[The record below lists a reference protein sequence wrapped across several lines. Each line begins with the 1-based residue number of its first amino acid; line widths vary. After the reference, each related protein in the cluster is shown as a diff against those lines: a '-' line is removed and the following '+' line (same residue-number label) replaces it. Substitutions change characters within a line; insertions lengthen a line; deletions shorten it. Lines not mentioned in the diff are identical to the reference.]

1 MVSLGGLVV
10 GGVVGWALWR
20 ALGPLF
26 DDAVFARENHRGAQ
40 VPTAVGLV
48 LALAAVLVAGT
59 AAVLDSAGVVDTGPL
74 SAHSAVL
81 AVAVGLALLGL
92 VDDLAG
98 TGADGR
104 GFRGHLV
111 ALAGGRLTTG
121 GVKLLGGGALAL
133 AVCAPVSG
141 GGATRLLVD
150 ASLVALAANL
160 GNLFDRAPG
169 RSVKVGALAFVV
181 LALATGLPAAL
192 AGVAVVVGAALALLP
207 GDLDE
212 RLMLG
217 DTGAN
222 ALGGVLGLG
231 VVVATAPVVRLGV
244 LAVVVALN
252 VAGEVVSFSRI
263 IEETAPLRALDRAG
277 RRRPT

>member
-1 MVSLGGLVV
+1 MGGL
-10 GGVVGWALWR
+10 VGWALWR

-26 DDAVFARENHRGAQ
+26 DDALFTRENHRGAS

-48 LALAAVLVAGT
+48 LALAAVLVTG
-59 AAVLDSAGVVDTGPL
+59 AAVVADSAGVVDIGPL

-81 AVAVGLALLGL
+81 AVAAGLALLGL

-98 TGADGR
+98 TGTDGR

-141 GGATRLLVD
+141 GGAARLVVD

-169 RSVKVGALAFVV
+169 RSVKVGAFAFVA

-207 GDLDE
+207 GDLHE

-244 LAVVVALN
+244 LVVVVALN
-252 VAGEVVSFSRI
+252 VAGELVSFSRI
-263 IEETAPLRALDRAG
+263 IDDLAPLRALDRAG